1 MSRIQRLGIGN
12 GGMDC
17 EISYM
22 QGKKYPNAGDIV
34 KPVQGVSNRTLL
46 KNPYNTLNEPIANPG
61 IRPERI
67 TTDNRGNVFARSE
80 TMLVPGVTNDTLL
93 KNPNNIKS
101 IAVGDKRTL
110 SLQRIK
116 DINNKMLPSYI
127 TENKGIN
134 EVMLQIL
141 TMIENKQVKLITIQL
156 LKMLIT
162 KNVPQGSAHTE
173 QKVLQA
179 LNYFDIVL
187 TAGRRVFKENTLSP
201 TKIPEALRPAVNTYI
216 EDIVKLYKININANP
231 PNIDTDIQT
240 GLSEL
245 GLLSNALTRMF
256 EFNNSIDPSNT
267 LTRDQIN
274 AAAYSGFGQQPIPGS
289 QQIPGSQNPGDAG
302 SDDPGS
308 ELKSEDDNPLS
319 LINIDNFLRQTSKL
333 FMYIRTNKDLNML
346 NLFADNLDRYNN
358 AVITKDNDTALL
370 YATELYKLTK
380 PINAETSIILLDEI
394 KTLKS
399 IPTSVMTAKTGM
411 TFTNDDTEMMENI
424 LEKYINDLIDFM
436 NSFGQPNQ
444 PQNGPQTQTE
454 QKTSFNAP
462 IFDQRGVIDLLNNLG
477 SSYNEVVRPEN
488 KNRHIT
494 LAKFLL
500 LLQQYS
506 TASLEEADGLK
517 TRIEVFLKNGSMRK
531 AVLKDVDK
539 LSKINKDAAS
549 KISNIVNFFFQQ
561 AQPAQS
567 TQVAGIPGEGRR
579 HRRPQNHKV
588 VFQVGK
594 QAIYQRY

>member
-61 IRPERI
+61 ARPVRI
-67 TTDNRGNVFARSE
+67 TTDNKGNVFARSE

-101 IAVGDKRTL
+101 VAVGEKRTL

-162 KNVPQGSAHTE
+162 KNVPQNSAHTE
-173 QKVLQA
+173 QKVLKA

-201 TKIPEALRPAVNTYI
+201 TKIPDSLRPSVNTYI
-216 EDIVKLYKININANP
+216 EDIVKLYGINPNANP

-256 EFNNSIDPSNT
+256 EFNNSVDPSNT
-267 LTRDQIN
+267 LTRDQIS
-274 AAAYSGFGQQPIPGS
+274 AAAYSGFGQQALPPQLPQPGGPQLPQTGGPELPPQTS
-289 QQIPGSQNPGDAG
+289 GPELPQTGGPGLLPQPDEEKNPFSISRVVNFREGTKPLYTFIDEDADEYDLQG
-302 SDDPGS
+302 
-308 ELKSEDDNPLS
+308 LKLFGEMVERYYQTITGPKHATYDEDVKFNMEMLDQLLSLNAENNIRVLVDIEALKNIPLS
-319 LINIDNFLRQTSKL
+319 TINNGIGVRYRKIEMDG
-333 FMYIRTNKDLNML
+333 MINK
-346 NLFADNLDRYNN
+346 
-358 AVITKDNDTALL
+358 I
-370 YATELYKLTK
+370 
-380 PINAETSIILLDEI
+380 
-394 KTLKS
+394 
-399 IPTSVMTAKTGM
+399 
-411 TFTNDDTEMMENI
+411 
-424 LEKYINDLIDFM
+424 EKYVTDMIFFFKQLR
-436 NSFGQPNQ
+436 
-444 PQNGPQTQTE
+444 PQQ
-454 QKTSFNAP
+454 
-462 IFDQRGVIDLLNNLG
+462 
-477 SSYNEVVRPEN
+477 EVV
-488 KNRHIT
+488 
-494 LAKFLL
+494 
-500 LLQQYS
+500 QQ
-506 TASLEEADGLK
+506 
-517 TRIEVFLKNGSMRK
+517 
-531 AVLKDVDK
+531 
-539 LSKINKDAAS
+539 
-549 KISNIVNFFFQQ
+549 
-561 AQPAQS
+561 P
-567 TQVAGIPGEGRR
+567 IPGEGRK
-579 HRRPQNHKV
+579 HRRPQNSKV

-594 QAIYQRY
+594 QAVYRRY